1 MYCASRVFVEVTWCF
16 VVSLSVCT
24 SQGHVSVRVRWYS
37 THQAHWKE
45 YREFCMSNWRAYT
58 VGAHK
63 PILAASSTTMF
74 VQSHSESNHIKHY
87 SFKVRWLF
95 CQVLPIFSVKSRSIL
110 LLAIWIPIYRFYS
123 SSFWGWAAESFGWVR
138 NGKRPESQVGP
149 RVVHLSSI
157 WGFLKWGILK
167 TMGFNT
173 KMLWWLDDLGCP
185 HPRKPPYDSSIA
197 FQHYPDVKHFA
208 YDSMLCFFPGS
219 RCIEEMNIW
228 SFRETSVV
236 KLVLLPSKSI
246 AQDVTLTYWPTAI
259 TCKHPTE

>member
-74 VQSHSESNHIKHY
+74 GQSHSESNHIKHY

-173 KMLWWLDDLGCP
+173 KMVWWLDDWGVPILGNL
-185 HPRKPPYDSSIA
+185 HMIQA
-197 FQHYPDVKHFA
+197 
-208 YDSMLCFFPGS
+208 
-219 RCIEEMNIW
+219 
-228 SFRETSVV
+228 
-236 KLVLLPSKSI
+236 LPSNI
-246 AQDVTLTYWPTAI
+246 TLTSSTLPTTVCCVFFRGQGALKRW
-259 TCKHPTE
+259 TSDHFEKLL

>member
-1 MYCASRVFVEVTWCF
+1 MGKSTISMAIFNCYVSSPEGKHYFF
-16 VVSLSVCT
+16 QGPMVVSP
-24 SQGHVSVRVRWYS
+24 G
-37 THQAHWKE
+37 
-45 YREFCMSNWRAYT
+45 
-58 VGAHK
+58 
-63 PILAASSTTMF
+63 SSHF
-74 VQSHSESNHIKHY
+74 
-87 SFKVRWLF
+87 F
-95 CQVLPIFSVKSRSIL
+95 IFFPVKSRSIL

-123 SSFWGWAAESFGWVR
+123 SSCWGWAAESFGWVR

-208 YDSMLCFFPGS
+208 YDSMLSFLPGS

-228 SFRETSVV
+228 
-236 KLVLLPSKSI
+236 
-246 AQDVTLTYWPTAI
+246 
-259 TCKHPTE
+259 